1 VPHEGILLSLGD
13 CNTRGIAETESFAY
27 PVQLARRLGVPVR
40 NCGLAMATIREGWE
54 HAQRQLSA
62 DTAYLTIQFGLVDSW
77 LTFRG
82 APYVLYYPDNS
93 RRRLLRKLV
102 KRLKKSARKLG
113 IHKWLGEAHVVSPE
127 EYRARLIGII
137 QLARKRSPDI
147 RIALIAT
154 APTIV
159 PDRNPGIEKF
169 NSVMRRV
176 AEEQK
181 CRYIDGYSPFVG
193 KPELILDS
201 VHLNREAHATVA
213 ELCWIALQ
221 SG

>member
-13 CNTRGIAETESFAY
+13 CNTQGIAETESFAY
-27 PVQLARRLGVPVR
+27 PVLLARRLGVPVR

-82 APYVLYYPDNS
+82 APYVLYYPDNPG
-93 RRRLLRKLV
+93 RRLLRKLV

-127 EYRARLIGII
+127 EYRARLIAII
-137 QLARKRSPDI
+137 QLARQRSPDV

-154 APTIV
+154 APTVV

-169 NSVMRRV
+169 NGIMRRV
-176 AEEQK
+176 AEETK
-181 CRYIDGYSPFVG
+181 CCYIDGYTPFVG

-201 VHLNREAHATVA
+201 VHLNREAHATVS
-213 ELCWIALQ
+213 ELCRIALQ

>member
-1 VPHEGILLSLGD
+1 VPHEGVLLSLGD
-13 CNTRGIAETESFAY
+13 CNTQGIAETESSAY
-27 PVQLARRLGVPVR
+27 PVLLARRLGVPVR

-82 APYVLYYPDNS
+82 APYVLYYPDNPG
-93 RRRLLRKLV
+93 RRLLRKLV
-102 KRLKKSARKLG
+102 KRIKKSARKLG

-127 EYRARLIGII
+127 EYQAQLIAII
-137 QLARKRSPDI
+137 QLARQRSPDV

-154 APTIV
+154 APTVV

-176 AEEQK
+176 AEEQQ
-181 CRYIDGYSPFVG
+181 CHYIDGYSPFVG

-213 ELCWIALQ
+213 ELCRAALQ
-221 SG
+221 SR